1 METNQNQFEKY
12 LRAKKQVE
20 EIRGFYSHLLSFIIV
35 NLLLLTINLIYSPE
49 RLWFYW
55 TTMGWGIGVF
65 FHGLKAFNE
74 TPFLGKDWEE
84 KKMRQFMEEEKYKNN
99 KFE

>member
-12 LRAKKQVE
+12 LQAKKQVE
-20 EIRGFYSHLLSFIIV
+20 EIRGFYGHLLAFIIV
-35 NLLLLTINLIYSPE
+35 NLLLLTINLIYSSE

-65 FHGLKAFNE
+65 IHGLKVFKA

-84 KKMRQFMEEEKYKNN
+84 KKIRQFMEEEKYKNN